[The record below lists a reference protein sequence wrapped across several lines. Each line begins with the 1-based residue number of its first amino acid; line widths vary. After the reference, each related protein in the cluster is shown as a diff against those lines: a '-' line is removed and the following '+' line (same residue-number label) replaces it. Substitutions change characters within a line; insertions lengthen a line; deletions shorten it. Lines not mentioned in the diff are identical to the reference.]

1 MFIFFYI
8 KNTFRIFYV
17 YIHTLTHKM
26 NGKHLCLKK
35 KLVPQPTIDKKNNR
49 DVDYEKKKKHIPHT
63 ATCSHKT

>member
-35 KLVPQPTIDKKNNR
+35 NLCPN
-49 DVDYEKKKKHIPHT
+49 
-63 ATCSHKT
+63 